1 MLLHQLN
8 IYNSI
13 TTRKCRQLVRTFAGH
28 NKWSKIKR
36 KKAVND
42 AARNKMYTKLLN
54 QLAYALREVDGDQE
68 NAKFVQALQNA
79 KAQGV
84 PKTNIDNAIKR
95 GLGESDGAVFEE
107 VSYEGSGPNGS
118 LFIIDCLTDNRKRTG
133 PQIRKIFKDF
143 EGSLGASGQAQWAF
157 DMSIGKIDIEG
168 LVSADNNTLQEI
180 EEIIFEIAMDNG
192 DVIDIII
199 NDNVEDDN
207 HNNNNINN
215 FCILCDFNDLNNI
228 SKAINNDLVEKNEGS
243 SMNVGYVHI
252 PKDENVIELSDDD
265 NEIIEKLNEMISE
278 FEDLD
283 DVQNVFHNVGN
294 L

>member
-1 MLLHQLN
+1 MLSRQRFAIGVKVAKHTQLRN
-8 IYNSI
+8 
-13 TTRKCRQLVRTFAGH
+13 FAGH

-42 AARNKMYTKLLN
+42 QARNKIYTKLLN
-54 QLAYALREVDGDQE
+54 QIAYTLREVDGDQE

-207 HNNNNINN
+207 HNNNINN

-228 SKAINNDLVEKNEGS
+228 SKAINNDLVKKNEGS

>member
-1 MLLHQLN
+1 MLLHPLN

-13 TTRKCRQLVRTFAGH
+13 TTKKRQLVRTFAGH

-207 HNNNNINN
+207 HNNNINN

-228 SKAINNDLVEKNEGS
+228 SKAINNDLVKKNEGS

-252 PKDENVIELSDDD
+252 PKDENIIELSDDD
-265 NEIIEKLNEMISE
+265 NEVIEKLNEMISE

>member
-1 MLLHQLN
+1 
-8 IYNSI
+8 
-13 TTRKCRQLVRTFAGH
+13 
-28 NKWSKIKR
+28 
-36 KKAVND
+36 
-42 AARNKMYTKLLN
+42 
-54 QLAYALREVDGDQE
+54 
-68 NAKFVQALQNA
+68 
-79 KAQGV
+79 
-84 PKTNIDNAIKR
+84 
-95 GLGESDGAVFEE
+95 
-107 VSYEGSGPNGS
+107 
-118 LFIIDCLTDNRKRTG
+118 
-133 PQIRKIFKDF
+133 
-143 EGSLGASGQAQWAF
+143 
-157 DMSIGKIDIEG
+157 
-168 LVSADNNTLQEI
+168 
-180 EEIIFEIAMDNG
+180 MDNG

-207 HNNNNINN
+207 HNNNINN

-228 SKAINNDLVEKNEGS
+228 SKAINNDLVKKNEGS

>member
-1 MLLHQLN
+1 MLLHPLN

-13 TTRKCRQLVRTFAGH
+13 TTKKRQLVRTFAGH

-207 HNNNNINN
+207 HNNNINN

-228 SKAINNDLVEKNEGS
+228 SKAINNDLVKKNEGS

>member
-1 MLLHQLN
+1 MLLHPLN

-13 TTRKCRQLVRTFAGH
+13 TTKKRQLVRTFAGH

-207 HNNNNINN
+207 HNNNINN

-265 NEIIEKLNEMISE
+265 NEVIEKLNEMISE

>member
-1 MLLHQLN
+1 MLD
-8 IYNSI
+8 I
-13 TTRKCRQLVRTFAGH
+13 TNGLKL
-28 NKWSKIKR
+28 KE
-36 KKAVND
+36 KAVND

-207 HNNNNINN
+207 HNNNINN

>member
-13 TTRKCRQLVRTFAGH
+13 TTKKRQLVRTFAT

-180 EEIIFEIAMDNG
+180 EEMIFEIAMDNG

-199 NDNVEDDN
+199 NDNVEDDD
-207 HNNNNINN
+207 HNNNINN

>member
-1 MLLHQLN
+1 MLLHPLN

-13 TTRKCRQLVRTFAGH
+13 TTKKRQLVRTFAGH

-252 PKDENVIELSDDD
+252 PKDENIIELSDDD
-265 NEIIEKLNEMISE
+265 NEVIEKLNEMISE

>member
-13 TTRKCRQLVRTFAGH
+13 TTKKRQLVRTFAGH

-95 GLGESDGAVFEE
+95 GLGESDGAVFEK

-192 DVIDIII
+192 DVIDIIV
-199 NDNVEDDN
+199 NDNIKDDN
-207 HNNNNINN
+207 HNNNIND

-228 SKAINNDLVEKNEGS
+228 SKAINNDLVKKNEGS

>member
-13 TTRKCRQLVRTFAGH
+13 TTKKRQLVRTFAGH

-207 HNNNNINN
+207 HNNNINN

>member
-1 MLLHQLN
+1 MLLHPLN

-13 TTRKCRQLVRTFAGH
+13 TTKKCQLVRTFAGH

-207 HNNNNINN
+207 HNNNINN

-228 SKAINNDLVEKNEGS
+228 SKAINNDLVKKNEGS

>member
-1 MLLHQLN
+1 MLLHPLN

-13 TTRKCRQLVRTFAGH
+13 TTKKRQLVRTFAGH

-207 HNNNNINN
+207 HNNNINN

>member
-1 MLLHQLN
+1 MLLHPLN

-13 TTRKCRQLVRTFAGH
+13 TTKKRQLVRTFAGH

-95 GLGESDGAVFEE
+95 GLGESDGAVFEK

-192 DVIDIII
+192 DVIDIIV
-199 NDNVEDDN
+199 NDNIKDDN
-207 HNNNNINN
+207 HNNNIND

-228 SKAINNDLVEKNEGS
+228 SKAINNDLVKKNEGS